1 MVKNLPA
8 IAGDAGHMAQ
18 SLHQKEPLEEEMATH
33 SSSLAGKISWM
44 GSLAGCSPWGHK
56 ELDTTE
62 RLSTH
67 EHRHAHE
74 F

>member
-33 SSSLAGKISWM
+33 SSSLAGKSHGWGARLATVLGVTKSW
-44 GSLAGCSPWGHK
+44 
-56 ELDTTE
+56 TQ
-62 RLSTH
+62 LSD
-67 EHRHAHE
+67 
-74 F
+74 